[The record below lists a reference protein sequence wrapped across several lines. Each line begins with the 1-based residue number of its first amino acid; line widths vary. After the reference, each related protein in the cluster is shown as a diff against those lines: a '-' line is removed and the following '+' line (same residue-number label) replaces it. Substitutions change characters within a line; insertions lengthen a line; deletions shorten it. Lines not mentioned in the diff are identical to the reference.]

1 MSSCRP
7 RARRTRCL
15 RKTNQSCARLRRKGW
30 EVRRCQRMEDSTLC
44 YARPGDAPPLYYAIQ
59 PKEASAS
66 RHALTLAPL
75 AWLRS
80 TRSTIAQH
88 PGKPE
93 RRSLVL
99 HWRVSKVF
107 SALLDAGS
115 KVYSKSRRLLKKEAM
130 VFQLTVENSPIAHA
144 NSTTSVQNSSV
155 Q

>member
-1 MSSCRP
+1 MFLTAGA
-7 RARRTRCL
+7 ARRTRCL
-15 RKTNQSCARLRRKGW
+15 RKTNQSCVRLHRKCW
-30 EVRRCQRMEDSTLC
+30 EVRRCQRMEDSSLC
-44 YARPGDAPPLYYAIQ
+44 NARPGASTPLYTMIQ
-59 PKEASAS
+59 LHEDNSL
-66 RHALTLAPL
+66 RQALTLAPL

-115 KVYSKSRRLLKKEAM
+115 EVYSKSRRLLKKEAM

-144 NSTTSVQNSSV
+144 NSTTSRAT
-155 Q
+155 

>member
-30 EVRRCQRMEDSTLC
+30 EVRRGQRMEDSSLC
-44 YARPGDAPPLYYAIQ
+44 NARTGASTVEDSKIQ
-59 PKEASAS
+59 SQEDNSP

-99 HWRVSKVF
+99 HWRVLTVS

-115 KVYSKSRRLLKKEAM
+115 EIYSKIRRLLKKEAM
-130 VFQLTVENSPIAHA
+130 VFAADCRKLADC
-144 NSTTSVQNSSV
+144 
-155 Q
+155 